1 MNLLLDALGSDIKPA
16 GQDKWVAR
24 CPVHSDSDM
33 ATSIKMLSDGRV
45 IAHCHACGAN
55 GYDIY
60 VSLGLDT
67 KAGLDE
73 LNGGKGVDPN
83 YMPQGIRDNLN
94 EDRVFMRLYDKS
106 VKAGERIM
114 WEDQKRHKL
123 AVARIAGIE
132 AKYGDRI

>member
-1 MNLLLDALGSDIKPA
+1 MNLLLDALGSNVKPA
-16 GQDKWVAR
+16 GRDKWIAK
-24 CPVHSDSDM
+24 CPSHNDADF

-67 KAGLDE
+67 KEGLDE
-73 LNGGKGVDPN
+73 LNGGRGVDPN
-83 YMPQGIRDNLN
+83 YISQEIRDNLT
-94 EDRVFMRLYDKS
+94 EDRRFMIVYNRAVAK
-106 VKAGERIM
+106 GEKLAWSDI
-114 WEDQKRHKL
+114 KRHKL

-132 AKYGDRI
+132 AKYGSSL

>member
-24 CPVHSDSDM
+24 CPVHSDKDFAM
-33 ATSIKMLSDGRV
+33 SIKQLSDGR
-45 IAHCHACGAN
+45 ILAHCHACAAN
-55 GYDIY
+55 G
-60 VSLGLDT
+60 LDLYRELNLS
-67 KAGLDE
+67 LDE
-73 LNGGKGVDPN
+73 LHGGRENDHSH
-83 YMPQGIRDNLN
+83 MPQGIRDNLN

-114 WEDQKRHKL
+114 WVDQKRQKL